1 MDIDNEKKYCQSCG
15 MPLDIEGISEY
26 GTNSDGTL
34 NQEFCS
40 CCLNSGKYLFD
51 FSMEYL
57 IYLWGLFPD
66 SYNQIA
72 GTNYKSEELR
82 NVLSDRLPNLKR
94 WKQKINTAHIHYA
107 LIINVQEYINRHL
120 FEDLNSDNLSHI
132 AWNILLSN
140 LFQQIQGYRNCSNR
154 QIFTTNILYQGHL
167 KSIFKCLSLLS
178 GKHIQVLLVKTKL

>member
-34 NQEFCS
+34 ND
-40 CCLNSGKYLFD
+40 LGTLFLM
-51 FSMEYL
+51 FQFQQFIFLILMEYL

-82 NVLSDRLPNLKR
+82 NVLSNRLPNLKR
-94 WKQKINTAHIHYA
+94 WKQKINTAIYTMP
-107 LIINVQEYINRHL
+107 L
-120 FEDLNSDNLSHI
+120 
-132 AWNILLSN
+132 
-140 LFQQIQGYRNCSNR
+140 
-154 QIFTTNILYQGHL
+154 
-167 KSIFKCLSLLS
+167 
-178 GKHIQVLLVKTKL
+178 

>member
-15 MPLDIEGISEY
+15 MPLDVEGISEY

-66 SYNQIA
+66 SYNKIA

-82 NVLSDRLPNLKR
+82 NV
-94 WKQKINTAHIHYA
+94 T
-107 LIINVQEYINRHL
+107 
-120 FEDLNSDNLSHI
+120 LNSYSYFRMI
-132 AWNILLSN
+132 
-140 LFQQIQGYRNCSNR
+140 R
-154 QIFTTNILYQGHL
+154 QTFHT
-167 KSIFKCLSLLS
+167 
-178 GKHIQVLLVKTKL
+178 KTRMATL

>member
-1 MDIDNEKKYCQSCG
+1 METDIETKYCQSCG
-15 MPLDIEGISEY
+15 MPLDIEGITEY

-40 CCLNSGKYLFD
+40 CCLNSGKYLFN

-57 IYLWGLFPD
+57 IYLWGLFSD

-94 WKQKINTAHIHYA
+94 WKQKINTAHIHYD
-107 LIINVQEYINRHL
+107 LIMNVQEYINRHL
-120 FEDLNSDNLSHI
+120 FEDLNCDNLSHV
-132 AWNILLSN
+132 ACMSMYHFRRVFKDVVGENVGDY
-140 LFQQIQGYRNCSNR
+140 IQR
-154 QIFTTNILYQGHL
+154 
-167 KSIFKCLSLLS
+167 LSLI
-178 GKHIQVLLVKTKL
+178 HI

>member
-1 MDIDNEKKYCQSCG
+1 METDIETKYCQSCG

-40 CCLNSGKYLFD
+40 CCLNSGKYLFN

-82 NVLSDRLPNLKR
+82 NVLSDRLP
-94 WKQKINTAHIHYA
+94 
-107 LIINVQEYINRHL
+107 
-120 FEDLNSDNLSHI
+120 
-132 AWNILLSN
+132 
-140 LFQQIQGYRNCSNR
+140 
-154 QIFTTNILYQGHL
+154 
-167 KSIFKCLSLLS
+167 SLTHS
-178 GKHIQVLLVKTKL
+178 KLGFD